1 MDIELKVKQSIAS
14 ALSIDVNSIKSE
26 HYLVRDL
33 GADSLNLIM
42 VQKALEDNFGLDLN
56 HLESRDFNCKVSELT
71 IMIKYFM
78 EKSKE

>member
-1 MDIELKVKQSIAS
+1 MDIDSKVKQSIAS
-14 ALSIDVNSIKSE
+14 ALSIDVNSIKPE

-33 GADSLNLIM
+33 GADSLHLIM
-42 VQKALEDNFGLDLN
+42 VQKTLEDNFGLDLN
-56 HLESRDFNCKVSELT
+56 HLESRDLNCKVSELT